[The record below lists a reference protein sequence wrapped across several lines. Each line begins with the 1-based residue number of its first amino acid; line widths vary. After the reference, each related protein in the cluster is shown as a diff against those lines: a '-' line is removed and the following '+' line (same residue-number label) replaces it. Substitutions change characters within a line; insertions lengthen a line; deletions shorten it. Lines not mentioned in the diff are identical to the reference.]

1 MYIPPLEKEP
11 NVLMLFIVVG
21 IAVTAIVIF
30 IVIVGI
36 VVTKSY
42 AIVVNGK

>member
-1 MYIPPLEKEP
+1 MYIPPLKPEP
-11 NVLMLFIVVG
+11 NVLMFFVVVG